1 MLYYNKAIFDEA
13 KVAYPTDSWTW
24 DDLLDAA
31 KKLTI
36 VESNGRVKRYGL
48 GMEGGKWSFW
58 LNQNKAG
65 MLDDMRNPSKC
76 TLTDPKAVDAINFF
90 AGMMANNYAMRDAAL
105 SQAGQ
110 VAMIIQNSSRVSAFN
125 AANMNYDVTTVPIPK
140 GVSAEWRW

>member
-1 MLYYNKAIFDEA
+1 LPTTAAPISTSFRSRRDSGLEVLYYNKAIFDEA

-48 GMEGGKWSFW
+48 GMEGGKWSLW

-65 MLDDMRNPSKC
+65 MLDDCATLPS
-76 TLTDPKAVDAINFF
+76 V
-90 AGMMANNYAMRDAAL
+90 R
-105 SQAGQ
+105 
-110 VAMIIQNSSRVSAFN
+110 
-125 AANMNYDVTTVPIPK
+125 
-140 GVSAEWRW
+140 